1 LTEKYLTEGFVVLA
15 IIVFVSFYSVIYI
28 SAAQIYQVGITP
40 EGSQQANATYQ
51 EIQETRIT
59 ATAGSI
65 FVNNFLVSIV
75 LVIPIAGLVGFL
87 FVLFNTGQVIGLLAA
102 ATGYTP
108 EAYVIATAIPIGL
121 MEVCAYAILGA
132 ESMYVA
138 ALALNKNEARDR
150 IVKQSWK
157 SFILFIVILLVA
169 AIVEAI
175 LIG

>member
-1 LTEKYLTEGFVVLA
+1 
-15 IIVFVSFYSVIYI
+15 
-28 SAAQIYQVGITP
+28 
-40 EGSQQANATYQ
+40 
-51 EIQETRIT
+51 
-59 ATAGSI
+59 
-65 FVNNFLVSIV
+65 
-75 LVIPIAGLVGFL
+75 
-87 FVLFNTGQVIGLLAA
+87 
-102 ATGYTP
+102 
-108 EAYVIATAIPIGL
+108 